1 MWNNYPCLPPPKSS
15 HKPHPSSSL
24 STGHPLHSLLSSTQG
39 LLKNLGGR
47 GGVSASVFQVM
58 SLIQC
63 AFWWQLDVCVGGGRG
78 RGGWGEV
85 QVGMELWVSTLFLC
99 HVILFFLSCILC
111 SSYTCTLLLLFFC
124 MLFAVT
130 LYITFLNVLPLIF
143 FSPKGDNVGQCHCK
157 AQWVCVDQSIALNK
171 SDIIIMII
179 WHWSFVGILT
189 HWYLS
194 PDLLSFGLSR
204 TFSIACT
211 YLAWGWSPVSDPS
224 SSTLWN
230 TYRESPLNWRK
241 VQMHFV
247 RQNTCC

>member
-24 STGHPLHSLLSSTQG
+24 STGHPSHSLLSSTQ
-39 LLKNLGGR
+39 LGGR

-78 RGGWGEV
+78 RGAWGEV

-99 HVILFFLSCILC
+99 HVILFSFLHIVLLIHMHILF
-111 SSYTCTLLLLFFC
+111 YYFFG

-157 AQWVCVDQSIALNK
+157 SQWVCVDR
-171 SDIIIMII
+171 
-179 WHWSFVGILT
+179 V
-189 HWYLS
+189 
-194 PDLLSFGLSR
+194 
-204 TFSIACT
+204 
-211 YLAWGWSPVSDPS
+211 
-224 SSTLWN
+224 
-230 TYRESPLNWRK
+230 
-241 VQMHFV
+241 
-247 RQNTCC
+247 